1 MDTSIAELF
10 NLDGQVALI
19 TGGAKGIG
27 RGVAEI
33 LAAAGAR
40 IALADTD
47 AETAATTAKALNDQ
61 GRTALAVGADT
72 SDETSVRNMMT
83 AVMGEFQRL
92 DILVNNAAIYPMARL
107 AEMETALW
115 DKVLGVNL
123 RGPFLCTRFAAEQ
136 MIAGGRGGRI
146 INISSINTARTYL
159 GMAHYD
165 ASKGGLNAFT
175 RASALEYAPH
185 KITVNTLAPGAVK
198 TPGSLRVR
206 SNLAKE
212 MGHDTTEPLDTAFAE
227 KIPLGDWAQPV
238 DIGQTVLLLTSRAA
252 HYITGQLIYVDGGLM
267 LMM

>member
-1 MDTSIAELF
+1 MDTSITALF

-27 RGVAEI
+27 QGVAEI
-33 LAAAGAR
+33 LAAAGAKV
-40 IALADTD
+40 ALADTD
-47 AETAATTAKALNDQ
+47 AETAAATAKALKDQ

-72 SDETSVRNMMT
+72 SDETSVKNMMT
-83 AVMGEFQRL
+83 TVMDEFQRV

-107 AEMETALW
+107 AAMETALW

-175 RASALEYAPH
+175 RASALEYA
-185 KITVNTLAPGAVK
+185 
-198 TPGSLRVR
+198 SL
-206 SNLAKE
+206 
-212 MGHDTTEPLDTAFAE
+212 
-227 KIPLGDWAQPV
+227 
-238 DIGQTVLLLTSRAA
+238 
-252 HYITGQLIYVDGGLM
+252 
-267 LMM
+267 